1 MFLNHNIRF
10 GEFFNSAT
18 GPLSNS
24 QLPCFD
30 PVNVTVEVR
39 IPSCLSPRY
48 MFGVAHDEITEMPPN
63 QKDDRLQFSIPQLN
77 ASKLFVITAEKKVRD
92 ECVHRHQEMC
102 TLLGKMA
109 DAKPAADP
117 DWLDVDAWKKM
128 RSWILTS

>member
-1 MFLNHNIRF
+1 MLKPQVHVRRCSWRDHRN
-10 GEFFNSAT
+10 AT
-18 GPLSNS
+18 
-24 QLPCFD
+24 
-30 PVNVTVEVR
+30 
-39 IPSCLSPRY
+39 
-48 MFGVAHDEITEMPPN
+48 H

-109 DAKPAADP
+109 DAKPVADP